1 MRTLPR
7 PAPAAGSLAAAGLA
21 ALLLPAVLLPVLGG
35 PYALRLGM
43 TLAMDITLATGW
55 NLLGGMAG
63 YPSFATAAFFGVG
76 AYAGA
81 LAQGAGAPL
90 PLAWA
95 AGGMAAAAVAV
106 AVGWIVLPLRGHY
119 FAIASLAVVIVLR
132 QLATNWTD
140 LTGGGMG
147 LNLPVMIASPEAQAL
162 VFYAGQAV
170 VALLAVAVAACVA
183 GGRLGF
189 ALRCIRQNETAAG
202 MLGLDARGAKVAA
215 FALSAALIGPAG
227 AIYASSVSYI
237 EPGDVFDLVLT
248 VEPIIMAMLG
258 GAGTVAGPVLGAALF
273 VLLEQTVWA
282 SFLQVH
288 AAVLGAVVVVLAIV
302 LPEGVLGR
310 LQRVRA
316 GLRARAPRRAVP

>member
-1 MRTLPR
+1 MRAVFAVL
-7 PAPAAGSLAAAGLA
+7 AVGACVLAATGS
-21 ALLLPAVLLPVLGG
+21 

-43 TLAMDITLATGW
+43 TLAMDITLATSW
-55 NLLGGMAG
+55 NLVGGMAG

-81 LAQGAGAPL
+81 LAQGAGWPL

-95 AGGMAAAAVAV
+95 AGGVAAGGVAGV
-106 AVGWIVLPLRGHY
+106 VGLLVLQLRGHY

-132 QLATNWTD
+132 QLATNWTG

-147 LNLPVMIASPEAQAL
+147 LNLPVPQSSPEAQAL

-170 VALLAVAVAACVA
+170 VALLAVAAAWWVAS
-183 GGRLGF
+183 GRLGF
-189 ALRCIRQNETAAG
+189 ALRCIKQNETAAG
-202 MLGLDARGAKVAA
+202 MLGLNARRAKIAA
-215 FALSAALIGPAG
+215 FALSAVIVGPAG

-258 GAGTVAGPVLGAALF
+258 GAGSVAGPVLGATLF
-273 VLLEQTVWA
+273 LVLEQAVWA
-282 SFLQVH
+282 NFLSVH
-288 AAVLGAVVVVLAIV
+288 AAVLGAVVVVLAIF

-310 LQRVRA
+310 LRRMRA
-316 GLRARAPRRAVP
+316 

>member
-1 MRTLPR
+1 MVT
-7 PAPAAGSLAAAGLA
+7 AVVLATI
-21 ALLLPAVLLPVLGG
+21 GG

-43 TLAMDITLATGW
+43 TLAMDITLATSW
-55 NLLGGMAG
+55 NLIGGMAG

-81 LAQGAGAPL
+81 LAQGMGVPL

-95 AGGMAAAAVAV
+95 AGGVAAGAVAV
-106 AVGWIVLPLRGHY
+106 LVGWIVLPLRGHY

-132 QLATNWTD
+132 QLATNWTE

-147 LNLPVMIASPEAQAL
+147 LNLPVMTSSPETQARI
-162 VFYAGQAV
+162 FFGGQAI
-170 VALLAVAVAACVA
+170 VALIAVGVAVLVA
-183 GGRLGF
+183 SGRLGF

-202 MLGLDARGAKVAA
+202 MLGLDARAAKVAA
-215 FALSAALIGPAG
+215 FALSAAMAGPAG

-258 GAGTVAGPVLGAALF
+258 GAGTVAGPVLGAGLF
-273 VLLEQTVWA
+273 LLLEQTVWA
-282 SFLQVH
+282 NFLSVH
-288 AAVLGAVVVVLAIV
+288 AAVLGAVVVMLAIF
-302 LPEGVLGR
+302 LPQGIMGGLR
-310 LQRVRA
+310 RVRA
-316 GLRARAPRRAVP
+316 

>member
-1 MRTLPR
+1 MT
-7 PAPAAGSLAAAGLA
+7 PAVRVAGLCGAALAAAALILA
-21 ALLLPAVLLPVLGG
+21 LAGS

-43 TLAMDITLATGW
+43 TLAMDITLAASW
-55 NLLGGMAG
+55 NLIGGMAG

-95 AGGMAAAAVAV
+95 FGGLAAGLVAIV
-106 AVGWIVLPLRGHY
+106 VGWIVLPLRGHY

-132 QLATNWTD
+132 QLATNWTG

-147 LNLPVMIASPEAQAL
+147 LNLPVNASNPATQAL
-162 VFYAGQAV
+162 LFYSGQAL
-170 VALLAVAVAACVA
+170 VALLAVGVTALVAV
-183 GGRLGF
+183 GRLGF
-189 ALRCIRQNETAAG
+189 ALRCIKQNETAAG
-202 MLGLDARGAKVAA
+202 MLGLNARAAKVAA
-215 FALSAALIGPAG
+215 FALSAVLTGPAG

-258 GAGTVAGPVLGAALF
+258 GVGTVAGPVLGAALF
-273 VLLEQTVWA
+273 LVLEQTVWA
-282 SFLQVH
+282 SFLSIH
-288 AAVLGAVVVVLAIV
+288 AAVLGGVVVALALF

-310 LQRVRA
+310 LKGWRA
-316 GLRARAPRRAVP
+316 

>member
-1 MRTLPR
+1 MASGRRGL
-7 PAPAAGSLAAAGLA
+7 LALLALAVACVGLA
-21 ALLLPAVLLPVLGG
+21 ALGG
-35 PYALRLGM
+35 PYTLRLGM
-43 TLAMDITLATGW
+43 LLAMDITLATSW

-81 LAQGAGAPL
+81 LAQGVGLPL

-95 AGGMAAAAVAV
+95 AGGAAAGVVA
-106 AVGWIVLPLRGHY
+106 ASVGMLVLPLRGHY

-132 QLATNWTD
+132 QVATNWTG

-147 LNLPVMIASPEAQAL
+147 LNLPVPHSSPETQAL
-162 VFYAGQAV
+162 IFYAGQAV
-170 VALLAVAVAACVA
+170 VALLAVGVA
-183 GGRLGF
+183 GLVAFGRLGF

-202 MLGLDARGAKVAA
+202 MLGLDARAAKVAA
-215 FALSAALIGPAG
+215 FTLSAVMAGPAG

-273 VLLEQTVWA
+273 LALEQTVWA
-282 SFLQVH
+282 NFLSVH
-288 AAVLGAVVVVLAIV
+288 AAVLGAVVVVLAIC

-310 LQRVRA
+310 L
-316 GLRARAPRRAVP
+316 RRA

>member
-1 MRTLPR
+1 
-7 PAPAAGSLAAAGLA
+7 
-21 ALLLPAVLLPVLGG
+21 
-35 PYALRLGM
+35 M
-43 TLAMDITLATGW
+43 TLAMDITLATSW
-55 NLLGGMAG
+55 NLIGGMAG

-95 AGGMAAAAVAV
+95 AGGLAAGVVAV
-106 AVGWIVLPLRGHY
+106 VVGWIVLPLRGHY

-132 QLATNWTD
+132 QLTTNWTD

-147 LNLPVMIASPEAQAL
+147 LNLPVMTSSPETQAL
-162 VFYAGQAV
+162 IFYAGQV
-170 VALLAVAVAACVA
+170 VVSLIAVAMAAWVAA
-183 GGRLGF
+183 GRLGF

-202 MLGLDARGAKVAA
+202 MLGLNARAAKVAA
-215 FALSAALIGPAG
+215 FALSAAIAGPAG

-258 GAGTVAGPVLGAALF
+258 GAGTVAGPVLGAGLF
-273 VLLEQTVWA
+273 LLLEQTVWA
-282 SFLQVH
+282 SFLSIH
-288 AAVLGAVVVVLAIV
+288 AAVLGAVVVVLAIF
-302 LPEGVLGR
+302 LPDGVLGR
-310 LQRVRA
+310 LRRMRA
-316 GLRARAPRRAVP
+316 

>member
-1 MRTLPR
+1 VKAVLW
-7 PAPAAGSLAAAGLA
+7 LAAAIVVSLALA
-21 ALLLPAVLLPVLGG
+21 ALGG

-43 TLAMDITLATGW
+43 TLAMDITLATSW
-55 NLLGGMAG
+55 NLIGGMAG

-95 AGGMAAAAVAV
+95 AGGVAAGMVAV

-132 QLATNWTD
+132 QLTTNWTD

-147 LNLPVMIASPEAQAL
+147 LNLPVMTSSPERQAL
-162 VFYAGQAV
+162 IFYAGQVV
-170 VALLAVAVAACVA
+170 VALIAVAAAAWVA
-183 GGRLGF
+183 AGRLGF

-202 MLGLDARGAKVAA
+202 MLGLNARAAKVAA
-215 FALSAALIGPAG
+215 FALSAAIAGPAG

-258 GAGTVAGPVLGAALF
+258 GAGTVAGPVLGAGLF
-273 VLLEQTVWA
+273 LLLEQTVWA
-282 SFLQVH
+282 SFLSIH
-288 AAVLGAVVVVLAIV
+288 AAVLGAVVVVLAIF
-302 LPEGVLGR
+302 LPEGVIGR
-310 LQRVRA
+310 IRR
-316 GLRARAPRRAVP
+316 LRA

>member
-1 MRTLPR
+1 MRAATRLPS
-7 PAPAAGSLAAAGLA
+7 AVGWLAALVLA
-21 ALLLPAVLLPVLGG
+21 ALLLPALGG

-43 TLAMDITLATGW
+43 TLAMDVTLATGW

-81 LAQGAGAPL
+81 LAQGAGVPL

-95 AGGMAAAAVAV
+95 AGGAAAATVAA
-106 AVGWIVLPLRGHY
+106 AVGLLVLPLRGHY

-147 LNLPVMIASPEAQAL
+147 LNLPVMAAGPERQAL

-170 VALLAVAVAACVA
+170 VALLAVTLAAVVAAT
-183 GGRLGF
+183 RLGF

-202 MLGLDARGAKVAA
+202 MLGLDARASKVAA
-215 FALSAALIGPAG
+215 FALSAALVGPAG

-273 VLLEQTVWA
+273 LLLEQTVWA
-282 SFLQVH
+282 SFLSVH
-288 AAVLGAVVVVLAIV
+288 AAVLGAVVVLLAIL

-310 LQRVRA
+310 LRR
-316 GLRARAPRRAVP
+316 LRARARSRAWGGSAAGP

>member
-1 MRTLPR
+1 VR
-7 PAPAAGSLAAAGLA
+7 PVLWIAATIAASLALA
-21 ALLLPAVLLPVLGG
+21 ALGG
-35 PYALRLGM
+35 PYSLRLGM
-43 TLAMDITLATGW
+43 TLAMDVTLATSW
-55 NLLGGMAG
+55 NLIGGMAG

-95 AGGMAAAAVAV
+95 AGGLAAGVI
-106 AVGWIVLPLRGHY
+106 AVGVGWVVLPLRGHY

-132 QLATNWTD
+132 QLATNWTG

-147 LNLPVMIASPEAQAL
+147 LNLPVITTSPESQAL

-170 VALLAVAVAACVA
+170 VAVIAIAAA
-183 GGRLGF
+183 SWIAAGRLGF

-202 MLGLDARGAKVAA
+202 MLGLNARAAKVAA
-215 FALSAALIGPAG
+215 FTLSAVVAGPAG

-237 EPGDVFDLVLT
+237 EPGDVFDIVLT

-258 GAGTVAGPVLGAALF
+258 GVGTVAGPVLGAALF

-282 SFLQVH
+282 NFLSLH
-288 AAVLGAVVVVLAIV
+288 AAVLGSVIVVLAIF

-310 LQRVRA
+310 LRR
-316 GLRARAPRRAVP
+316 RRA